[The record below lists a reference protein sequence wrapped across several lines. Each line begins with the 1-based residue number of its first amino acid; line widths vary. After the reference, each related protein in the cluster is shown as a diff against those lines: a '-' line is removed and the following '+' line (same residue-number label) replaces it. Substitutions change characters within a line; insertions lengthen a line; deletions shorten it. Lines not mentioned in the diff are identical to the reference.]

1 MVQSSAKE
9 VDQFIDGVEKERTTA
24 VRRLGA
30 LCVEHLA
37 GWEERMQW
45 GMPGY
50 GPSGSDAVVSFN
62 SQKNYISFYPGRA
75 ALELHRGKIKGASFG
90 GGCVRF
96 PKCDKIDFEAI
107 IAMLKHVYRFGRSA
121 SSSP

>member
-1 MVQSSAKE
+1 MVQSSAATVEQYLDE
-9 VDQFIDGVEKERTTA
+9 VAPERLPA
-24 VRRLGA
+24 MRRFRD
-30 LCVEHLA
+30 LCQEHLP

-50 GPSGSDAVVSFN
+50 GPPGQDALISFN
-62 SQKNYISFYPGRA
+62 SQKKYISFYPGRA

-96 PKCDKIDFEAI
+96 AKPEKIDFEAI
-107 IAMLKHVYRFGRSA
+107 SAMLEQVHRHGRG
-121 SSSP
+121 